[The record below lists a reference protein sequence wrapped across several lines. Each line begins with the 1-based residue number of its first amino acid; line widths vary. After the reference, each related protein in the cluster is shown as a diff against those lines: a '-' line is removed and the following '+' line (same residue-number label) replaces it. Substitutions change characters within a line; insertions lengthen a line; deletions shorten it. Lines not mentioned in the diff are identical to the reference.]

1 MPGDIILLHMCIINE
16 DHIMYGSWD
25 IRHLDIRDI
34 SSFWAIFC
42 PLTLLTTRKIK
53 ILKKWKKTL
62 EDIILH
68 KSNINHDHM
77 LYCSW
82 NIVRDGCHL
91 YFSFWAI
98 FCNFEKMKK
107 MPGYTITLHML
118 TKNHDHIMYSSW
130 NMARD
135 GRMDRWTDGRKKWHI
150 EVVAPP
156 KEHKTYTQKTTQ
168 TNQSKT

>member
-1 MPGDIILLHMCIINE
+1 MCIINE

-53 ILKKWKKTL
+53 ILKKSKKTL
-62 EDIILH
+62 EDIILQ